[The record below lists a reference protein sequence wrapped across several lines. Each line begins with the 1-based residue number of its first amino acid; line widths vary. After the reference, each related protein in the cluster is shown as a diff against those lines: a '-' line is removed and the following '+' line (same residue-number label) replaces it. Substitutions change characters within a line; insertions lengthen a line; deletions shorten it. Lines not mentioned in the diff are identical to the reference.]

1 MIDTEIAKIDP
12 RLLWQPGNVCSRNP
26 WAYVEYRT
34 PEGVM
39 GRLVY
44 DSSDDRLWFEITSGT
59 TGGNGQCPPWF
70 ARHMSALLPQ
80 CTVCVLRD
88 KHRGWSTADFIVGVD
103 ERLRWRHL

>member
-1 MIDTEIAKIDP
+1 MINSEIAKIDP
-12 RLLWQPGNVCSRNP
+12 KVLWQPGNVCSRNP

-34 PEGVM
+34 PGGVM

-44 DSSDDRLWFEITSGT
+44 DSSDDRLWFDITSGNELAT
-59 TGGNGQCPPWF
+59 PWF
-70 ARHMSALLPQ
+70 SQHMGALLPQ